1 MPLTS
6 KVLSSS
12 QSVTV
17 PSGDSVI
24 TGAGT
29 GQSIVTVTSFDSAD
43 SSPPI
48 TALATRVYVP
58 SPRSLGLT
66 EIVQVEGPSSGVMSE
81 VLPISVSVSP
91 SFT

>member
-29 GQSIVTVTSFDSAD
+29 GQSIVTVTLFDSAD

-48 TALATRVYVP
+48 TALSYQSNVP
-58 SPRSLGLT
+58 SPRSSGLT